1 MWLGSAQQLSKVQ
14 LVEIPVLSARI
25 CVVDK
30 VKNLG
35 VVVDSQLSMAEQV
48 SAVCRG
54 GYYQLRQLRPL
65 VRCMTT
71 DAIKTFAHAFINS
84 RLDYCNA
91 LYHGISDG
99 LMSRLQSVQNAAA
112 RLAMGLSRRDHI
124 TPALDQLHW
133 LPVRQRVQFK
143 LTILVYRSLAGTAP
157 SYLSDDCKLTAD
169 TRTRS
174 LRSGDSRT
182 CIVRRTHNH
191 FGDRCFAAAG
201 PSLWN
206 KLPLHMRLP
215 DISYER
221 FRRLLKTFLFR
232 C

>member
-1 MWLGSAQQLSKVQ
+1 
-14 LVEIPVLSARI
+14 
-25 CVVDK
+25 
-30 VKNLG
+30 
-35 VVVDSQLSMAEQV
+35 
-48 SAVCRG
+48 
-54 GYYQLRQLRPL
+54 
-65 VRCMTT
+65 MTT
-71 DAIKTFAHAFINS
+71 DAIKMFAHAFINS

-143 LTILVYRSLAGTAP
+143 LTILVYRSLTGTAP

-182 CIVRRTHNH
+182 CIVRRTHNP
-191 FGDRCFAAAG
+191 FGDHITPASDRCFAVAG

-215 DISYER
+215 DISYEC
-221 FRRLLKTFLFR
+221 RRMLKTFLFR
-232 C
+232 F